1 MAKNEYFADNP
12 RGQTFPELFVTNLV
26 VTKATGHQM
35 KDQENIFPYTLF
47 LVHEFREGMK
57 LMSKRNFSGERKTK
71 D

>member
-47 LVHEFREGMK
+47 LVSFGASDLATRA
-57 LMSKRNFSGERKTK
+57 SQS
-71 D
+71 